1 MRTFKHIVYGI
12 FYLFIF
18 AAILYAAYLIWF
30 RPAPSCFNGFKD
42 TGEQGIDCGGICFRA
57 CAPSG
62 LSAIEIA
69 AEPKIFHP
77 TASSISVMAQIQNKN
92 AAFAA
97 QILPYKFGFYD
108 ANDNL
113 LYETPS
119 GESFIYASE
128 IKYVAEF
135 NLQFANISKVAY
147 AKISIGEPNWVSGS
161 LFGLPALNIQ
171 SFNTSSSDAGVQV
184 TGNLLN
190 NGAISIPHVTVFA
203 VFYSNVG
210 QPAGISKNEVDDV
223 MPGERRPFLIFHPP
237 LGNLNLSKTD
247 IRLYGD

>member
-1 MRTFKHIVYGI
+1 MRTFKQIVYGF
-12 FYLFIF
+12 FYLLIL
-18 AAILYAAYLIWF
+18 AAILYAAYLIWLK
-30 RPAPSCFNGFKD
+30 PAPSCFNGFKD
-42 TGEQGIDCGGICFRA
+42 AGEEGIDCGGICSRV
-57 CAPSG
+57 CQPSG
-62 LSAIEIA
+62 LSAVEIA
-69 AEPKIFHP
+69 ADPKIFHP
-77 TASSISVMAQIQNKN
+77 TQSSISVMAQIQNKN

-97 QILPYKFGFYD
+97 QTLPYKFGFYD

-135 NLQFANISKVAY
+135 NLQFAGISKVAY
-147 AKISIGEPNWVSGS
+147 AKLSIGEPTWVSDS
-161 LFGLPALNIQ
+161 LFSIPNLKVQN
-171 SFNTSSSDAGVQV
+171 SNVSSSDSGIQV

-190 NGAISIPHVTVFA
+190 NGGISIPRVTVFA
-203 VFYSNVG
+203 IFYNNIG

-237 LGNLNLSKTD
+237 LGNLNLSGTKVY
-247 IRLYGD
+247 LYGD

>member
-1 MRTFKHIVYGI
+1 MRTFKQIVYGL
-12 FYLFIF
+12 FYLVIL
-18 AAILYAAYLIWF
+18 AAILYAAYLIWLK
-30 RPAPSCFNGFKD
+30 PAPSCFNGFKD
-42 TGEQGIDCGGICFRA
+42 AGEVGIDCGGICSKT
-57 CAPSG
+57 CMPSG

-77 TASSISVMAQIQNKN
+77 TPSSISVMAQIQNKN

-97 QILPYKFGFYD
+97 QTLPYKFGFYD

-113 LYETPS
+113 LYEAPS

-135 NLQFANISKVAY
+135 NLQFADISKIAY
-147 AKISIGEPNWVSGS
+147 AKFSMGEPDWVSDS
-161 LFGLPALNIQ
+161 LFGKPDLNIQ

-190 NGAISIPHVTVFA
+190 NGAISIPHVTILA

-237 LGNLNLSKTD
+237 LGNLNMSGTKVY
-247 IRLYGD
+247 LYGD